1 MKGQVVCRVL
11 LVAHNTL
18 EGRSLTGTLVASG
31 YVVRRATDGL
41 DAIGKLREGPPDL
54 IICHLA
60 LPRMSG
66 NEFLS
71 VVRRRFPQI
80 PVIAIRNE
88 TYSPEGA
95 DGTEADACF
104 QEHGFSHAELLETM
118 SDLLRNGPPRSPLP
132 KAENQPVPGNRD
144 GDGHYL
150 VICPHCLRPNN
161 VPRSP
166 YFAERENTTVCIHC
180 RSMVH
185 FLADDGDSSAG
196 SAA

>member
-1 MKGQVVCRVL
+1 MQGQVVYRVL
-11 LVAHNTL
+11 LVAHNSV
-18 EGRSLTGTLVASG
+18 EGRSLTGNLVAAG

-88 TYSPEGA
+88 TCSLEGA

-104 QEHGFSHAELLETM
+104 EEHRFSHAELLETM
-118 SDLLRNGPPRSPLP
+118 FALLRNGPARPPLP
-132 KAENQPVPGNRD
+132 KAEHPPVPGNWE
-144 GDGHYL
+144 GDGYYL
-150 VICPHCLRPNN
+150 IICPHCFRPNN

-166 YFAERENTTVCIHC
+166 HFAGGEDTTACIHC
-180 RSMVH
+180 RSIVH
-185 FLADDGDSSAG
+185 FLVDV
-196 SAA
+196 